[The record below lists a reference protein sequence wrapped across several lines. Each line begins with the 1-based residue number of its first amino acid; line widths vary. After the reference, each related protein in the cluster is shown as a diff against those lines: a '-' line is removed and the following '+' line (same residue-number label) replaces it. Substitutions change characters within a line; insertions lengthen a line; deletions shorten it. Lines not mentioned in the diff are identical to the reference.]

1 MEPEEA
7 RLVDPLE
14 PVDEAETIA
23 QKIALKKKKKQKRNA
38 SADAGAMATVGAAS
52 TSKAQGTDE
61 SSSGPREAKVRLCA
75 GRLVSVPPR
84 TGQWAVVQGLQ
95 NAKHTDY
102 NEAIVRVGSQRDNG
116 RFETSWLGTGADRAP

>member
-1 MEPEEA
+1 MEPEAA

-14 PVDEAETIA
+14 AVDEAETIA
-23 QKIALKKKKKQKRNA
+23 QKIAPNA
-38 SADAGAMATVGAAS
+38 SADAGAMAAVGAAS
-52 TSKAQGTDE
+52 TSKDQGTDE

-102 NEAIVRVGSQRDNG
+102 NEAMVRVGS
-116 RFETSWLGTGADRAP
+116 